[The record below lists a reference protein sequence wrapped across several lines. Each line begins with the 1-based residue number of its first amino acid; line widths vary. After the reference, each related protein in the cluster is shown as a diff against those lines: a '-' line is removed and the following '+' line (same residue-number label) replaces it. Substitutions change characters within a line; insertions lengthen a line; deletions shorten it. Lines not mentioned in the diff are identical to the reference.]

1 MPRVHARSEETRQ
14 RQLAGRLTQSV
25 TTICRRLLGQLP
37 PPPPWRAEVSS
48 GPILLHR
55 LLRILCRLA
64 AAAPP
69 AVPAT
74 AAAPDLGHIHE
85 CSDTESEYSL
95 ISEEYDPFA
104 DPAPQQ

>member
-1 MPRVHARSEETRQ
+1 MASF
-14 RQLAGRLTQSV
+14 
-25 TTICRRLLGQLP
+25 RRLRLRGRIP
-37 PPPPWRAEVSS
+37 S

-64 AAAPP
+64 AADSP
-69 AVPAT
+69 AIPAT
-74 AAAPDLGHIHE
+74 SGAPDLGHIHE
-85 CSDTESEYSL
+85 HSDTESEGSL

>member
-1 MPRVHARSEETRQ
+1 MASF
-14 RQLAGRLTQSV
+14 
-25 TTICRRLLGQLP
+25 RRLRLRGRIP
-37 PPPPWRAEVSS
+37 S

-69 AVPAT
+69 AVAVT

-85 CSDTESEYSL
+85 CSDTESECSL
-95 ISEEYDPFA
+95 VSEEYNPFA
-104 DPAPQQ
+104 DYPAPQQ